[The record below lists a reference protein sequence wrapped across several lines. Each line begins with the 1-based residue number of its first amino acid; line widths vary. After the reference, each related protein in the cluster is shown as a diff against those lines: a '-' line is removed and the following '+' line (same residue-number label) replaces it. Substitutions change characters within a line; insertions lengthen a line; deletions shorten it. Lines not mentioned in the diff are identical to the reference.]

1 MPPIHVCYW
10 RRHDCVKPE
19 GGWKAAD
26 RRKILKDAKRHAF
39 LASRDY
45 DVHVFWECEIDKD
58 PQAFRNQIKE
68 LAGK

>member
-1 MPPIHVCYW
+1 MSNHQN
-10 RRHDCVKPE
+10 
-19 GGWKAAD
+19 KAAD
-26 RRKILKDAKRHAF
+26 RRNILKDAKRHAF

-45 DVHVFWECEIDKD
+45 DVHVFWECEIDRD